1 MNNKEWESIYKKIE
15 QDFNFAQEEEKSC
28 RNFR

>member
-15 QDFNFAQEEEKSC
+15 QDFNFAQEEEKKLQK
-28 RNFR
+28 F